1 MKQTQLTA
9 LIPVFNEEKYISP
22 LLSSLNTALP
32 PDSEIF
38 VMDGGS
44 TDSTKE
50 KISLFNKAGFALNVI
65 DNPKR
70 FVSHGFNLI
79 YPQSQGQYICLLG
92 AHAEY
97 PVDFFRSG
105 LNYLEKDE
113 CDAVGGPLIQKGKSE
128 TGKAIA
134 YCMSTKFGVGDTEF
148 RTETKKMYVDS
159 VAFAIYKREIFEK
172 VGLLDEELIRN
183 QDDELHYRINAAGL
197 RILMVPEMACVYYV
211 RDTLRGLFKQ
221 YFQYGLYKPLVFKKV
236 RKGIRLRHLIPS
248 LFVLYVFSLPFMI
261 WRPFWGIFLVVYIG
275 LTTHFSFNNA
285 LNLKQKFICLLTFPT
300 LHLSYGL
307 GFLLGLR
314 KIIR

>member
-1 MKQTQLTA
+1 MNKTQLSA

-22 LLSSLNTALP
+22 LLLSLNTALP

-50 KISLFNKAGFALNVI
+50 KISLLKKTGIAVNVI

-70 FVSHGFNLI
+70 FVSHGFNLT
-79 YPQSQGQYICLLG
+79 YPQSQGKYISLLG

-97 PVDFFRSG
+97 PADFFISG

-113 CDAVGGPLIQKGKSE
+113 CDVVGGPLIQKGKSE
-128 TGKAIA
+128 TGKTIA
-134 YCMSTKFGVGDTEF
+134 YCMSSKFGVGDTEF
-148 RTETKKMYVDS
+148 RTQTKKMYVDS
-159 VAFAIYKREIFEK
+159 VAFAIYKRDIFEK

-183 QDDELHYRINAAGL
+183 QDDELHYRINAAGF

-221 YFQYGLYKPLVFKKV
+221 YFQYGLFKPLVFKKV

-248 LFVLYVFSLPFMI
+248 LFILYILTIPMI
-261 WRPFWGIFLVVYIG
+261 ILWPYWGILFSIYIVFLFY
-275 LTTHFSFNNA
+275 FSFNNT
-285 LNLKQKFICLLTFPT
+285 LSLRQKLICLLAFPT
-300 LHLSYGL
+300 LHISYGF
-307 GFLLGLR
+307 GFLLGFR
-314 KIIR
+314 KIFR